1 MPSSVVVDASIA
13 VQWIAQEPGTES
25 ATRLVRAN
33 VLLVAPDIMP
43 IEAANACWKKVQR
56 GDMPAVDAEPALAT
70 LLAFGLE
77 LVPSLGLLPRA
88 LRLAVELQHPIYDCL
103 YLALASGRGA
113 PIATADAGLRRV
125 AERVGLGLWRR

>member
-43 IEAANACWKKVQR
+43 IEAANACWKKAQR

-77 LVPSLGLLPRA
+77 LVPSLGLLSRA